1 MYTYKYPRPMVTVD
15 IILFRFFKENLEIL
29 LIQRKNNPFKEKWAL
44 PGGFIEMNEP
54 LLEAA
59 KRELKE
65 ETAVD
70 NIKLFELKT
79 FGKPGR
85 DPRGRTITVL
95 YGGIINDS
103 INIRAGD
110 DAKNVN
116 WFNINKLPDLAFD
129 HNEVINVSRAKL
141 FEQFILKN
149 KFFNFFDDEI
159 STAEIKKLV
168 SSLLNIEKN
177 NNQIEDIINTIP
189 FIKIDDGKIKI
200 LNSTIVNLLSNS

>member
-110 DAKNVN
+110 DAKNIN
-116 WFNINKLPDLAFD
+116 WFNINKLPELAFD
-129 HNEVINVSRAKL
+129 HNEVINVSRTKL

-200 LNSTIVNLLSNS
+200 LNSIIVNLLSNS

>member
-85 DPRGRTITVL
+85 DPRG
-95 YGGIINDS
+95 
-103 INIRAGD
+103 
-110 DAKNVN
+110 
-116 WFNINKLPDLAFD
+116 
-129 HNEVINVSRAKL
+129 
-141 FEQFILKN
+141 
-149 KFFNFFDDEI
+149 
-159 STAEIKKLV
+159 
-168 SSLLNIEKN
+168 
-177 NNQIEDIINTIP
+177 
-189 FIKIDDGKIKI
+189 
-200 LNSTIVNLLSNS
+200 

>member
-110 DAKNVN
+110 DAKNIN
-116 WFNINKLPDLAFD
+116 WFNINKLPELAFD

-200 LNSTIVNLLSNS
+200 LNSIIVNLLSNS